1 MGTSNRSGA
10 VRPHGQPAG
19 TKAQPASPTA
29 VEYFDNNGNLR
40 EELVDAE
47 AETEGKKLA
56 EAKLRHTQL
65 RRYYED
71 VLNLRRRLEHECAN
85 QPGSNEEEVFRKLRP
100 EFKMLRAKAYY
111 AHKRSSKIFPDAFKD
126 FIERHVHSVQ
136 TAAQFRAF
144 CQHFQAVVAFHR
156 VYAKDSE

>member
-1 MGTSNRSGA
+1 MGTSDRSGA
-10 VRPHGQPAG
+10 VRRGGQSSA
-19 TKAQPASPTA
+19 TKAQSVSPET

-40 EELVDAE
+40 EELVDAD
-47 AETEGKKLA
+47 AETEGKTLA
-56 EAKLRHTQL
+56 EAKLKHTQL

-85 QPGSNEEEVFRKLRP
+85 QPDRSEEEVFRRLRP

-111 AHKRSSKIFPDAFKD
+111 AHKRSSKIFPDQFKD

-156 VYAKDSE
+156 VYAEDSE